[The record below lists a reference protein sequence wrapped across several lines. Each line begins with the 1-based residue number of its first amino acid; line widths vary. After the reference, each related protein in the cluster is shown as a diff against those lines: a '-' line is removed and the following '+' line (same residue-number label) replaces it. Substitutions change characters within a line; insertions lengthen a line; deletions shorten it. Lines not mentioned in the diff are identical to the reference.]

1 MVKKE
6 LNLFDMLG
14 FVWMSIKNFEK
25 ECFSFLI
32 LFDVIECLYLMNAL
46 VFCRIMEL
54 ASKSFI

>member
-54 ASKSFI
+54 ASK